1 VGGVAS
7 ASDITAVKDWHRIAM
22 VETDGSPVRYRRLAL
37 DFSAQALAR
46 DLAGIDASD
55 WVAHFNTGYHDGG
68 WSGVTLRGIGADARQ
83 LFPGDSQTTSY
94 TDTPLRARCPNIDA
108 ALGRLSCPVG
118 PVRLL
123 RLSAGGQIREHRD
136 AGLCLEQGLARLHVP
151 IVTGD
156 AVEFYLDGDLVT
168 MAPGECWYLNFDLP
182 HRVQNLGTADR
193 VHLVIDCATNEWLLG
208 QIFAGST
215 GAPQRDSSQGR
226 FAQFRELVLDQP
238 DLVAAL
244 WPIEQPDVFIERVVE
259 LGQHHGFR
267 FTAQE
272 VEAALR
278 MGRRVAVGRWIVE

>member
-1 VGGVAS
+1 
-7 ASDITAVKDWHRIAM
+7 M
-22 VETDGSPVRYRRLAL
+22 VETTGSPVRYCRLAL
-37 DFSAQALAR
+37 DFSAPALVR
-46 DLAGIDASD
+46 DLAGIAAGD
-55 WVAHFNTGYHDGG
+55 WVTHFNTGYHDGG

-83 LFPGDSQTTSY
+83 LFPGDSQTALH
-94 TDTPLRARCPNIDA
+94 TDTALRARCPNIDA
-108 ALGRLSCPVG
+108 ALGRLECPVG

-182 HRVQNLGTADR
+182 HRVQNLGTTDR
-193 VHLVIDCATNEWLLG
+193 VHLVIDCSTNEWLLG

-215 GAPQRDSSQGR
+215 EAVTRESSQAR
-226 FAQFRELVLDQP
+226 FARFRELVLDRP
-238 DLVAAL
+238 DLVASL
-244 WPIEQPDVFIERVVE
+244 WPIEQVDAFIERVVD
-259 LGQHHGFR
+259 LGGRHGFR

-272 VEAALR
+272 VEATIR
-278 MGRRVAVGRWIVE
+278 VGKRVAAGRWIVG